1 MRGLGDAEACA
12 GGLAAEGRQLMQLVP
27 TPCNS
32 KRVMDDFLLYRFHK
46 RLRIEGPNNGGAAC
60 GDSENSD
67 AALAKAVA
75 AAAAAAAAAAPVSA
89 ETPRCAYGD
98 MNNFL
103 QQLHAEQMARR
114 SRLPNLGSSEMVED
128 SAGACGSSTAA
139 VASPQHGGQLQVQG
153 SLNGVQQTI
162 GTAMTNFALTDV
174 VRCDHGPNG
183 RCMQCSG
190 RIVQNMPLTMY
201 SDFCAAYCTGVP
213 ASLSSPSS
221 ARAPRR
227 EAPELSFAAL
237 ASLIACLAPEP
248 GERLLHLGSGT
259 GRALVVWA
267 LALQQ
272 GAASGI
278 EPSLTLH
285 QEAVDSFGRLPP
297 ALQSRLFLHCGDI
310 FASQEEWHQATT
322 IFITT
327 NSFDEATLSRLAAG
341 LQTVQAGT
349 RVVAFSQPL
358 CADPGRAPS
367 GFALARYAAYC
378 TTGTGN
384 LGVYIY
390 RKLGTC

>member
-1 MRGLGDAEACA
+1 
-12 GGLAAEGRQLMQLVP
+12 V
-27 TPCNS
+27 
-32 KRVMDDFLLYRFHK
+32 H
-46 RLRIEGPNNGGAAC
+46 
-60 GDSENSD
+60 SENTN
-67 AALAKAVA
+67 AALVNAVA
-75 AAAAAAAAAAPVSA
+75 AAAVVPVSA
-89 ETPRCAYGD
+89 VETPRYAYGD
-98 MNNFL
+98 MNSFL

-114 SRLPNLGSSEMVED
+114 SRLASTGNGEMIED
-128 SAGACGSSTAA
+128 TGGAGGSSTVAA
-139 VASPQHGGQLQVQG
+139 GPPQHAGEQLQVQSSLSGAQQPNG
-153 SLNGVQQTI
+153 S
-162 GTAMTNFALTDV
+162 AMTNFALTDV
-174 VRCDHGPNG
+174 VRCDHGSAG

-201 SDFCAAYCTGVP
+201 SDFCAAYCTRVP
-213 ASLSSPSS
+213 ASLSSSSS
-221 ARAPRR
+221 ASSLLRGPGRA
-227 EAPELSFAAL
+227 APELSFAAL
-237 ASLIACLAPEP
+237 ASLVACLAPEP

-278 EPSLTLH
+278 EPSPALH
-285 QEAVDSFGRLPP
+285 QEAAATFGRLPP
-297 ALQSRLFLHCGDI
+297 TLQSRLFLHCGDI

-322 IFITT
+322 IFVGTST
-327 NSFDEATLSRLAAG
+327 FDEATLARLAAG
-341 LQTVQAGT
+341 LQAVQAGT
-349 RVVAFSQPL
+349 RVVTFSQPL